1 MSWDFLHGNLVHILS
16 SPGQLRRIAGM
27 VLAFFLMVSSFL
39 GLFYTPTRRMR
50 YFEFIKMYN
59 YSDAFQTH
67 YDPIICGPSYAFL
80 IRS

>member
-1 MSWDFLHGNLVHILS
+1 
-16 SPGQLRRIAGM
+16 
-27 VLAFFLMVSSFL
+27 
-39 GLFYTPTRRMR
+39 MR